1 MNRTQPLSLRSVTR
15 TLTAALTL
23 PLFGAGA
30 ALAVDRSAP
39 PVPAAVAPFMLPTP
53 VEFKLDNG
61 VPVYFLERH
70 RAPVVDVV
78 AVVTSGAIDE
88 AAGKEGAATALA
100 GLLTQGAVDDKG
112 AAKDAFAFDDAVRGL
127 GADISGEAG
136 WTTLQL
142 SLHTASSRLDPAL
155 ALFADALLRPRLEAA
170 DWERKQKEAL
180 GELAYYSDEPRMLV
194 AIAASRAVF
203 GDARPGRPLMGTP
216 RSVSA
221 IDVADV
227 RAFHKSA
234 VQQGGVFLVV
244 VGDVDQASLKKKLE
258 AQFGGAALPAS
269 TSAARP
275 LRTRG
280 PEPQAITKRR
290 VVLLD
295 RKDAPQTAVHVVGT
309 PPTDLAPLHAP
320 TAVMQ
325 TLLGG
330 SFTSRLN
337 NNLREVHQYA
347 YGAGYS
353 ISAQPWH
360 KSAVQTSVA
369 APVSVAAIDEI
380 LGELA
385 RIRTP
390 ASAEEIERARAY
402 EALGFPAVLDGGR
415 ALAGTWAY
423 WKSQGLK
430 NEDLTA
436 YMAKVLKVDA
446 AAAAAAASAAVDPD
460 RVVIV
465 VVGDRATAL
474 KDADKWGPVE
484 LVTAEMLLPQP

>member
-1 MNRTQPLSLRSVTR
+1 VNRTSPLPLRTFTRSL
-15 TLTAALTL
+15 TLTVALTL
-23 PLFGAGA
+23 GAGSA

-39 PVPAAVAPFMLPTP
+39 PVPGAVAPFVLPTP
-53 VEFKLDNG
+53 VEFKLKNG

-78 AVVTSGAIDE
+78 AVVTSGALDE
-88 AAGKEGAATALA
+88 AAGKEGTATALA
-100 GLLTQGAVDDKG
+100 GLLTQGAVDAKG
-112 AAKDAFAFDDAVRGL
+112 AAKDAFAFDDAVRAL
-127 GADISGEAG
+127 GADISGEAD
-136 WTTLQL
+136 WTTMQL
-142 SLHTASSRLDPAL
+142 ALHTASSRLDPAL
-155 ALFADALLRPRLEAA
+155 ALFADALLRPRLEAD

-180 GELAYYSDEPRMLV
+180 GELAYLSDEPRALV

-203 GDARPGRPLMGTP
+203 GDTRPGLPLIGTP

-221 IDVADV
+221 VDVADV

-234 VQQGGVFLVV
+234 VQAGGLFLVV
-244 VGDVDQASLKKKLE
+244 VGDIDQAALAKKLE
-258 AQFGGAALPAS
+258 AQFGALPAS
-269 TSAARP
+269 TSTPPRA
-275 LRTRG
+275 LRARG
-280 PEPQAITKRR
+280 PEPVAIAARR

-353 ISAQPWH
+353 ISSQPWH

-369 APVSVAAIDEI
+369 APVSVAAVDEI
-380 LGELA
+380 LVELA

-390 ASAEEIERARAY
+390 ATTEEVERARAF

-430 NEDLTA
+430 NEDLMG

-446 AAAAAAASAAVDPD
+446 AAVAAAAVAAVDPD

-474 KDADKWGPVE
+474 KDAGKWGPVE